1 MNGKTRSNHRSP
13 AEGTGWIREVRRGLD
28 KALRLS
34 LACSL
39 LFLAGCL
46 PGWTRGGSGEQ
57 SIPVKFSYYSPEVK
71 KVCVAGSFN
80 GWSTV
85 ADCMNRDG
93 DRWTHRLSLPPG
105 KYDYLLVLDDEK
117 WVLDPGAAF
126 IDDNGFGGANS
137 ILIVE

>member
-1 MNGKTRSNHRSP
+1 
-13 AEGTGWIREVRRGLD
+13 V
-28 KALRLS
+28 
-34 LACSL
+34 LA
-39 LFLAGCL
+39 LAGCASD
-46 PGWTRGGSGEQ
+46 WFRAGSGEKR
-57 SIPVKFSYYSPEVK
+57 IPVGFSFYSPESRT
-71 KVCVAGSFN
+71 VCVAGSFN

-85 ADCMNRDG
+85 ADCMKREG
-93 DRWTHRLSLPPG
+93 DRWSYHLSLPPG